1 MTRAMLVLRRTLEVV
16 TAALV
21 ALITILVTL
30 EVLLRGFFD
39 ISLIVVDEGSRYLM
53 IWIVMLAGGLVSLTD
68 EHIRI
73 ELIPRGASFA
83 LRKALRIASQILVM
97 VFLVVL
103 IAASLTI
110 LPGMS
115 GDRTITLGIS
125 MYPVYL
131 ALPVGGGLMLLVTA
145 WNTWR
150 IVGARTDED
159 LALRGDA
166 T

>member
-1 MTRAMLVLRRTLEVV
+1 MTRAMLALRRTLEVT

-21 ALITILVTL
+21 ALITVLVTL
-30 EVLLRGFFD
+30 EVILRGLFD

-53 IWIVMLAGGLVSLTD
+53 IWIVMLAGALVSLTD

-73 ELIPRGASFA
+73 EMIPRRTSFA

-97 VFLVVL
+97 LFLVVL
-103 IAASLTI
+103 IGASLSI
-110 LPGMS
+110 LPGMR
-115 GDRTITLGIS
+115 GDRTVTLGIS
-125 MYPVYL
+125 MYPIYL

-150 IVGARTDED
+150 LFGARTDED
-159 LALRGDA
+159 LALKRDA
-166 T
+166 A

>member
-1 MTRAMLVLRRTLEVV
+1 MTRAMLALRRTLEVT

-21 ALITILVTL
+21 ALITVLVTL
-30 EVLLRGFFD
+30 EVILRGFFD

-53 IWIVMLAGGLVSLTD
+53 IWIVMLAGALVSLTD

-73 ELIPRGASFA
+73 EMIPRRTSFA

-97 VFLVVL
+97 LFLVVL
-103 IAASLTI
+103 IGASLSI
-110 LPGMS
+110 LPGMR
-115 GDRTITLGIS
+115 GDRTVTLGIS
-125 MYPVYL
+125 MYPIYL

-150 IVGARTDED
+150 LFGARTDED
-159 LALRGDA
+159 LALKRDA
-166 T
+166 A

>member
-1 MTRAMLVLRRTLEVV
+1 MNRAMLILRRTLEVV

-39 ISLIVVDEGSRYLM
+39 MSLVVVDEGSRYLM
-53 IWIVMLAGGLVSLTD
+53 IWIVMLAGALVAQTD

-73 ELIPRGASFA
+73 EMIPRRASFA

-97 VFLVVL
+97 VFLVIV
-103 IAASLTI
+103 IAASLSI
-110 LPGMS
+110 LPGMR
-115 GDRTITLGIS
+115 GDRTVTLGIS
-125 MYPVYL
+125 MFPVYL

-150 IVGARTDED
+150 ILAARTDDD
-159 LALRGDA
+159 LVLGDD
-166 T
+166 TR

>member
-1 MTRAMLVLRRTLEVV
+1 MLVLRRALEVT

-30 EVLLRGFFD
+30 EVILRGFFD

-53 IWIVMLAGGLVSLTD
+53 IWIVMLAGALVAQTD

-73 ELIPRGASFA
+73 EMIPRRTPFA
-83 LRKALRIASQILVM
+83 VRKALRIASQILVM
-97 VFLVVL
+97 LFLVVL
-103 IAASLTI
+103 IAASLSI
-110 LPGMS
+110 LPGMR
-115 GDRTITLGIS
+115 GDRTVTLGIS
-125 MYPVYL
+125 MFPVYL
-131 ALPVGGGLMLLVTA
+131 ALPVGGGLMLLVTV

-150 IVGARTDED
+150 IAGARTDED

-166 T
+166 P

>member
-73 ELIPRGASFA
+73 ELIPRRASFA

-110 LPGMS
+110 LPGMR

>member
-1 MTRAMLVLRRTLEVV
+1 MTRAMLALRRTLEVV

-73 ELIPRGASFA
+73 ELIPRRTSFA

-103 IAASLTI
+103 IFASLTI
-110 LPGMS
+110 LPGMR

>member
-1 MTRAMLVLRRTLEVV
+1 MTRAMLVLRRTLEAT

-30 EVLLRGFFD
+30 EVILRGFFD
-39 ISLIVVDEGSRYLM
+39 LSLIVVDEGSRYLM
-53 IWIVMLAGGLVSLTD
+53 IWIVMLAGALVSQTD

-73 ELIPRGASFA
+73 EMIPRRTPFA
-83 LRKALRIASQILVM
+83 LRKAMRIASQVLVM
-97 VFLVVL
+97 LFLCVL
-103 IAASLTI
+103 IVASLSI
-110 LPGMS
+110 LPGMR
-115 GDRTITLGIS
+115 GDRTVTLGIS

-150 IVGARTDED
+150 IIGARTDDD
-159 LALRGDA
+159 LAIPGE
-166 T
+166 TK